1 MTAARHLASLF
12 HREAKKV
19 RLYRTASP
27 ADLYPHSITDT
38 TATHNIIHCNS
49 VVVIV
54 VVVVVVVFVVIFLFI
69 LLVLALVAGIVMFVL
84 WFLLFVRAVFLG
96 GCVERVITLWVLVL

>member
-38 TATHNIIHCNS
+38 TATHNIVHCNS
-49 VVVIV
+49 ATFIVVIL
-54 VVVVVVVFVVIFLFI
+54 LFI
-69 LLVLALVAGIVMFVL
+69 LLVLALAAGIVMFVL
-84 WFLLFVRAVFLG
+84 WLLLFVRAVFLG

>member
-12 HREAKKV
+12 HREAREAKKV

-49 VVVIV
+49 ATFVVVLV
-54 VVVVVVVFVVIFLFI
+54 VVVVIFLFI
-69 LLVLALVAGIVMFVL
+69 LLVLALQCIGCWYCNVCIVALIICESCFFGWL
-84 WFLLFVRAVFLG
+84 
-96 GCVERVITLWVLVL
+96 C

>member
-38 TATHNIIHCNS
+38 TATHNIVHCNS
-49 VVVIV
+49 ATFV
-54 VVVVVVVFVVIFLFI
+54 VVVVVIFLFI
-69 LLVLALVAGIVMFVL
+69 LLVLYCNVCIVALIICESC
-84 WFLLFVRAVFLG
+84 FLG
-96 GCVERVITLWVLVL
+96 GCVERVITLWMLVL

>member
-49 VVVIV
+49 ATFV
-54 VVVVVVVFVVIFLFI
+54 VVVVVVVVIFLFI
-69 LLVLALVAGIVMFVL
+69 LLVLALVAGIVVFVL
-84 WFLLFVRAVFLG
+84 WLLLFLRAVFLG
-96 GCVERVITLWVLVL
+96 GCVERVITLWMLVL

>member
-49 VVVIV
+49 VIFV
-54 VVVVVVVFVVIFLFI
+54 VVVVVVIFLFI

-84 WFLLFVRAVFLG
+84 WLLLFVRAVF
-96 GCVERVITLWVLVL
+96 WVAVLSV

>member
-38 TATHNIIHCNS
+38 TATHNITHCNS
-49 VVVIV
+49 VVVI
-54 VVVVVVVFVVIFLFI
+54 VVVVVVFVVIFLFI

-84 WFLLFVRAVFLG
+84 WLLLFVRAVFLG
-96 GCVERVITLWVLVL
+96 GCVERVITLWMLVL

>member
-38 TATHNIIHCNS
+38 TATHNIVHCNS
-49 VVVIV
+49 ATFIVVILLV
-54 VVVVVVVFVVIFLFI
+54 I

-84 WFLLFVRAVFLG
+84 WLLLFVRAVFLG

>member
-49 VVVIV
+49 ATFVVVIL
-54 VVVVVVVFVVIFLFI
+54 LFI

-84 WFLLFVRAVFLG
+84 WLLLFVRAVFLG
-96 GCVERVITLWVLVL
+96 GCVERVITLWMLVL